1 MKVTLCRKPV
11 AGMHEKKD
19 VTRVTFTQRLSSDLT
34 SLQIPDTT
42 DATTVQDYKG
52 EIEEKSKAA
61 GVLVIIFPINLYQIL
76 SFSEKVSVKFP
87 GGFRF
92 VDSSKLRTQV
102 YNYSSPTG
110 LLKLR

>member
-1 MKVTLCRKPV
+1 MKVTLCRKAL

-19 VTRVTFTQRLSSDLT
+19 VTRVTFMQRLPSGLT

-61 GVLVIIFPINLYQIL
+61 GVLVIVFPINLYQIL